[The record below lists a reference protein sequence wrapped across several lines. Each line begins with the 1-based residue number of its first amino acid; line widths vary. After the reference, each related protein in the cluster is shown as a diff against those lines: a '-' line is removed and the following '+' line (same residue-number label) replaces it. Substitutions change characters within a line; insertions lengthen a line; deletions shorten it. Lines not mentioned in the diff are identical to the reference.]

1 MQKFHKTNEVTKNI
15 LFSIW
20 YFLFIGYQVI
30 AGLFLFGVGL
40 IVEFCKA
47 LKDMRKEEK
56 GTIQKQHLYPKNW
69 TGYVKTSKEESER
82 EAAMKRWRK

>member
-1 MQKFHKTNEVTKNI
+1 MQKFHKKNEVKNI

-20 YFLFIGYQVI
+20 YFLFIGYQII

-47 LKDMRKEEK
+47 LKDMRKEV
-56 GTIQKQHLYPKNW
+56 TIPPRYRKAKKHITQMD
-69 TGYVKTSKEESER
+69 SR
-82 EAAMKRWRK
+82 DAAMQKWRK